1 MDTGKSSPCVFYL
14 DRDKAFFYQNGLSS
28 LGTISFSQE
37 ALSAGEVINS
47 EIFIETIQT
56 FLRQINIKPTEVII
70 VLSQQMTFD
79 DDFPEQITQ
88 DSDSKMEQ
96 FLEIVPFEE
105 SISKL
110 FKLEKKTKVVAIN
123 KELCDNIQ
131 IAFSKLGYVIV
142 GITSF
147 SILKEI
153 FPDLANN
160 VDLAKIAQKIDSVK
174 QYNLSHTDAVINK
187 KVETKEKPSH
197 NKRIYALFGIF
208 GILFSILI
216 FTIINNINTK

>member
-70 VLSQQMTFD
+70 VLSQQMTLD

-123 KELCDNIQ
+123 KELCDN
-131 IAFSKLGYVIV
+131 
-142 GITSF
+142 
-147 SILKEI
+147 
-153 FPDLANN
+153 
-160 VDLAKIAQKIDSVK
+160 
-174 QYNLSHTDAVINK
+174 
-187 KVETKEKPSH
+187 
-197 NKRIYALFGIF
+197 
-208 GILFSILI
+208 
-216 FTIINNINTK
+216 